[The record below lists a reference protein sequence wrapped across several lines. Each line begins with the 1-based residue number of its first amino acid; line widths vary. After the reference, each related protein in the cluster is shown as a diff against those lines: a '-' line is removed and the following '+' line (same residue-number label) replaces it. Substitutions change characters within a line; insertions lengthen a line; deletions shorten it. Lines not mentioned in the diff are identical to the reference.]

1 MQYLKVY
8 RDVLN
13 KEAEEGDERFINI
26 FKTVGFYM
34 KCVTRMI
41 HPWPWLV
48 GHIMHTGITEK
59 NVELIY
65 HSNDILHAIYLLYT
79 TFSLVRLVDLT
90 DWGRHSKVRIA

>member
-13 KEAEEGDERFINI
+13 KEADEGDEAFKNV
-26 FKTVGFYM
+26 FKTVGFYV
-34 KCVTRMI
+34 KCAMRLL

-48 GHIMHTGITEK
+48 GHIIQTSISEK
-59 NVELIY
+59 NVELVY
-65 HSNDILHAIYLLYT
+65 HSNDILHVIHLIYT

-90 DWGRHSKVRIA
+90 EWGRHSKVRIA